1 MSCFLVPLLDYTT
14 DRSAVWRTHIHF
26 EQQMTRSPA
35 CFQSTM
41 LNLLQ
46 YHLCTHSCM
55 NISVQMQGH
64 TVHVTSYTCK
74 WRQMHTRTSTRAK
87 RSGWLAP
94 VIMQLLHRERHN
106 DRNMGDISNISQVFQ
121 MNSLPNKAIT
131 FFIIN
136 ELLIIRS
143 KFTEAPL
150 MTEHVMDPTWIW
162 KGNCVIHVTWLET
175 CTTSTAK
182 ESELLG
188 ICLVGGSLNNWW
200 RRLNIAARSIYPKH
214 SRAVIYLKLSF
225 PDRCFLLL
233 LLGSCPS
240 LIIASPGH
248 LAFHYRHS
256 GRNERQAQHV
266 HDGAT
271 THTRRDR
278 QFIGTHRQT
287 QTGFCV
293 MLKATVALLRN
304 KLTSTTGRR
313 NSVTFHCIP

>member
-74 WRQMHTRTSTRAK
+74 WRQMHTRTSTHAK
-87 RSGWLAP
+87 RSGWLTP

-188 ICLVGGSLNNWW
+188 ICLVGGPLNNWW

-287 QTGFCV
+287 QNGILCDV
-293 MLKATVALLRN
+293 ESNCGIAEK
-304 KLTSTTGRR
+304 
-313 NSVTFHCIP
+313 